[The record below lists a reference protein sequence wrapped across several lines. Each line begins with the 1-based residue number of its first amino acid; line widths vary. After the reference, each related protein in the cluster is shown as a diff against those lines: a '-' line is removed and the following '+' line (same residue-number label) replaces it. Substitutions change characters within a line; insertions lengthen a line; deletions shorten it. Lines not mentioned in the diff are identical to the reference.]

1 MELWQQI
8 LALILGVMVLFFAIP
23 SIKGAMEKS
32 KQAEEKHWGS
42 VIMVAIVLVAF
53 ILLMISSVRH

>member
-23 SIKGAMEKS
+23 GIKGAMEKS
-32 KQAEEKHWGS
+32 KNAEEKHWGS
-42 VIMVAIVLVAF
+42 VALLAVVLVGF
-53 ILLMISSVRH
+53 IILMIYSVRH